1 MKRRREKSSG
11 QVAVTPARDTGNI
24 YRATTIGGSVDT
36 FIDLKQMVRNFFYI
50 SSCTNQP
57 WNEMSSARSQSK
69 SPGSTLERSY
79 PRTVLLFNGPT
90 LQRSYPSTVL
100 SLNGPT
106 LQRSY
111 PPMVLPRKELTL
123 TCQVTTNCRYKVGV
137 VERLAGVPH
146 NHTTKGRKLLAE
158 LNNLP

>member
-24 YRATTIGGSVDT
+24 YRATTIGGSGGT

-50 SSCTNQP
+50 KVS
-57 WNEMSSARSQSK
+57 
-69 SPGSTLERSY
+69 RSY
-79 PRTVLLFNGPT
+79 PPTVLLF
-90 LQRSYPSTVL
+90 
-100 SLNGPT
+100 NGPT

-123 TCQVTTNCRYKVGV
+123 ACQVTTNCRYKVGV
-137 VERLAGVPH
+137 VKRLAGVPH
-146 NHTTKGRKLLAE
+146 HHTTKGRKLLAE